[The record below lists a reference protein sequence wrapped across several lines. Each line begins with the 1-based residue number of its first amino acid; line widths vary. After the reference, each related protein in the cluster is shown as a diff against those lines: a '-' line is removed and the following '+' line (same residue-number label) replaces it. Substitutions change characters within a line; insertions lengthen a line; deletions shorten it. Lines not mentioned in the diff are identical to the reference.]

1 MSEKYITYNID
12 NNIECYYTY
21 KGYTLEN
28 LIKDLNID
36 NYYIL
41 KQIHSNKVFDITN
54 IPKNYEG
61 DGLITNKSNIALVTK
76 SKDCNSIF
84 IIDTKNKIIGNI
96 HSGWKGTLKSII
108 TIAINQMKE
117 KYNSVSKDIKIVFNP
132 SIRECCFE
140 VDNDVYDLF
149 IKKYKDKSYYKKIS
163 NKYHIN
169 LVKIIKDDAKNFSEE
184 TAGLIDEEVKRI
196 IDKAYNTA
204 KEILSNNMDKLT
216 AVAEKLLEKEKIDGE
231 EFEAIFE

>member
-54 IPKNYEG
+54 LPKNYEG

-84 IIDTKNKIIGNI
+84 IIDTKNKILGNI

-117 KYNSVSKDIKIVFNP
+117 KYNSASKDIKIVFNP
-132 SIRECCFE
+132 SIRECCLE

-149 IKKYKDKSYYKKIS
+149 IKKYKDKSYYQKVG
-163 NKYHIN
+163 NKYHMN
-169 LVKIIKDDAKNFSEE
+169 LVRIIKDDAKKLGIKEE
-184 TAGLIDEEVKRI
+184 NI
-196 IDKAYNTA
+196 ID
-204 KEILSNNMDKLT
+204 NNICTLCNRKLFNSHRNNDIELNY
-216 AVAEKLLEKEKIDGE
+216 ALIIKR
-231 EFEAIFE
+231 

>member
-96 HSGWKGTLKSII
+96 HSGWKGTLHSII

-132 SIRECCFE
+132 SIKECCFE

-169 LVKIIKDDAKNFSEE
+169 LVKIIKDDAKKLEIKEE
-184 TAGLIDEEVKRI
+184 NI
-196 IDKAYNTA
+196 ID
-204 KEILSNNMDKLT
+204 NNICTLCNRKLFNSHRNNDIELNY
-216 AVAEKLLEKEKIDGE
+216 ALIIKR
-231 EFEAIFE
+231 

>member
-84 IIDTKNKIIGNI
+84 IIDTKNKILGNI
-96 HSGWKGTLKSII
+96 HSGWKGTLHSII

-149 IKKYKDKSYYKKIS
+149 IKKYKDKSYYQKVG
-163 NKYHIN
+163 NKYLIN
-169 LVKIIKDDAKNFSEE
+169 LVKIIKDDAKKLGIKEE
-184 TAGLIDEEVKRI
+184 NI
-196 IDKAYNTA
+196 ID
-204 KEILSNNMDKLT
+204 NNICTLCNRKLFNSHRNNDIELNY
-216 AVAEKLLEKEKIDGE
+216 ALIIKR
-231 EFEAIFE
+231 

>member
-96 HSGWKGTLKSII
+96 HSGWKGTLHSII

-149 IKKYKDKSYYKKIS
+149 IKKYKDKSYYQKVG

-169 LVKIIKDDAKNFSEE
+169 LVKIIKD
-184 TAGLIDEEVKRI
+184 EVKKIGIIEENI
-196 IDKAYNTA
+196 ID
-204 KEILSNNMDKLT
+204 NNICTLCNRELFNSYRNNDIELNYALIIKR
-216 AVAEKLLEKEKIDGE
+216 
-231 EFEAIFE
+231 

>member
-41 KQIHSNKVFDITN
+41 KQIHSNKIFDITN

-149 IKKYKDKSYYKKIS
+149 IKKYKDKSYYQKVG

-169 LVKIIKDDAKNFSEE
+169 LVKIIKD
-184 TAGLIDEEVKRI
+184 EVKKLGIKEENI
-196 IDKAYNTA
+196 ID
-204 KEILSNNMDKLT
+204 NNICTLCNRKLFNSHRNNDIELNY
-216 AVAEKLLEKEKIDGE
+216 ALIIKR
-231 EFEAIFE
+231 

>member
-84 IIDTKNKIIGNI
+84 IIDTKNKILGNI

-108 TIAINQMKE
+108 TIAINQMNE

-149 IKKYKDKSYYKKIS
+149 IKKYKDKSYYQKVG

-169 LVKIIKDDAKNFSEE
+169 LVRIIKDDAKKLGIKEE
-184 TAGLIDEEVKRI
+184 NI
-196 IDKAYNTA
+196 ID
-204 KEILSNNMDKLT
+204 NNICTLCNRKLFNSHRNNDIELNY
-216 AVAEKLLEKEKIDGE
+216 ALIIKR
-231 EFEAIFE
+231 

>member
-132 SIRECCFE
+132 SIKECCLE

-149 IKKYKDKSYYKKIS
+149 IKKYKDKSYYQKVG
-163 NKYHIN
+163 NKYLIN
-169 LVKIIKDDAKNFSEE
+169 LVKIIKDDAKKLGIKEE
-184 TAGLIDEEVKRI
+184 NI
-196 IDKAYNTA
+196 ID
-204 KEILSNNMDKLT
+204 NNICTLCNRKLFNSHRNNDIELNY
-216 AVAEKLLEKEKIDGE
+216 ALIIKR
-231 EFEAIFE
+231 

>member
-117 KYNSVSKDIKIVFNP
+117 KYNSASKDIKIVFNP

-149 IKKYKDKSYYKKIS
+149 IKKYKDKSYYQKVG

-169 LVKIIKDDAKNFSEE
+169 LVKIIKDDAKKLGIKEE
-184 TAGLIDEEVKRI
+184 NI
-196 IDKAYNTA
+196 ID
-204 KEILSNNMDKLT
+204 NNICTLCNRKLFNSHRNNDIELNY
-216 AVAEKLLEKEKIDGE
+216 ALIIKR
-231 EFEAIFE
+231 

>member
-163 NKYHIN
+163 NKYLIN
-169 LVKIIKDDAKNFSEE
+169 LVKIIKDDAKKLGIKEE
-184 TAGLIDEEVKRI
+184 NI
-196 IDKAYNTA
+196 ID
-204 KEILSNNMDKLT
+204 NNICTLCNRKLFNSHRNNDIELNY
-216 AVAEKLLEKEKIDGE
+216 ALIIKR
-231 EFEAIFE
+231 

>member
-54 IPKNYEG
+54 VPKNYEG

-84 IIDTKNKIIGNI
+84 IIDTKNKILGNI

-117 KYNSVSKDIKIVFNP
+117 KYNSASKDIKIVFNP

-149 IKKYKDKSYYKKIS
+149 IKKYKDKSYYQKVG
-163 NKYHIN
+163 NKYLIN
-169 LVKIIKDDAKNFSEE
+169 LVKIIKDDAKKLGIKEE
-184 TAGLIDEEVKRI
+184 NI
-196 IDKAYNTA
+196 ID
-204 KEILSNNMDKLT
+204 NNICTLCNRKLFNSHRNNDIELNY
-216 AVAEKLLEKEKIDGE
+216 ALIIKR
-231 EFEAIFE
+231 

>member
-96 HSGWKGTLKSII
+96 HSGWKGTLHSII

-149 IKKYKDKSYYKKIS
+149 IKKYKDKSYYQKVG

-169 LVKIIKDDAKNFSEE
+169 LVKIIKD
-184 TAGLIDEEVKRI
+184 EVKKIGIIEENI
-196 IDKAYNTA
+196 ID
-204 KEILSNNMDKLT
+204 NNICTLCNRKLFNSHRNNDIELNY
-216 AVAEKLLEKEKIDGE
+216 ALIIKR
-231 EFEAIFE
+231 

>member
-41 KQIHSNKVFDITN
+41 KQIHSNKIFDITN

-169 LVKIIKDDAKNFSEE
+169 LVKIIKDDAKKLGIKEE
-184 TAGLIDEEVKRI
+184 NI
-196 IDKAYNTA
+196 ID
-204 KEILSNNMDKLT
+204 NNICTLCNRKLFNSHRNNDIELNY
-216 AVAEKLLEKEKIDGE
+216 ALIIKR
-231 EFEAIFE
+231 

>member
-84 IIDTKNKIIGNI
+84 IIDTKNKILGNI

-117 KYNSVSKDIKIVFNP
+117 KYNSASKDIKIVFNP

-149 IKKYKDKSYYKKIS
+149 IKKYKDKSYYQKVG
-163 NKYHIN
+163 NKYFIN
-169 LVKIIKDDAKNFSEE
+169 LVKIIKDDAKKLGIKEE
-184 TAGLIDEEVKRI
+184 NI
-196 IDKAYNTA
+196 ID
-204 KEILSNNMDKLT
+204 NNICTLCNRKLFNSHRNNDIELNY
-216 AVAEKLLEKEKIDGE
+216 ALIIKR
-231 EFEAIFE
+231 

>member
-84 IIDTKNKIIGNI
+84 IIDTKNKIIDNI

-117 KYNSVSKDIKIVFNP
+117 KYNSASKDIKIVFNP

-169 LVKIIKDDAKNFSEE
+169 LVRIIKDDAKKLGIKEE
-184 TAGLIDEEVKRI
+184 NI
-196 IDKAYNTA
+196 ID
-204 KEILSNNMDKLT
+204 NNICTLCNRKLFNSHRNNDIELNY
-216 AVAEKLLEKEKIDGE
+216 ALIIKR
-231 EFEAIFE
+231 

>member
-54 IPKNYEG
+54 LPKNYEG

-84 IIDTKNKIIGNI
+84 IIDTKNKILGNI

-149 IKKYKDKSYYKKIS
+149 IKKYKDKSYYQKVG
-163 NKYHIN
+163 NKYHMN
-169 LVKIIKDDAKNFSEE
+169 LVRIIKDDAKKLGIKEE
-184 TAGLIDEEVKRI
+184 NI
-196 IDKAYNTA
+196 ID
-204 KEILSNNMDKLT
+204 NNICTLCNRKLFNSHRNNDIELNY
-216 AVAEKLLEKEKIDGE
+216 ALIIKR
-231 EFEAIFE
+231 

>member
-84 IIDTKNKIIGNI
+84 IIDTKNKILGNI
-96 HSGWKGTLKSII
+96 HSGWKGTLHSII

-149 IKKYKDKSYYKKIS
+149 IKKNKDKSYYQKVG
-163 NKYHIN
+163 NKYLIN
-169 LVKIIKDDAKNFSEE
+169 LVKIIKDDAKKLGIKEE
-184 TAGLIDEEVKRI
+184 NI
-196 IDKAYNTA
+196 ID
-204 KEILSNNMDKLT
+204 NNICTLCNRKLFNSHRNNDIELNY
-216 AVAEKLLEKEKIDGE
+216 ALIIKR
-231 EFEAIFE
+231 

>member
-1 MSEKYITYNID
+1 MSKKYITYNID

-132 SIRECCFE
+132 SIKECCFE

-169 LVKIIKDDAKNFSEE
+169 LVKIIKDDAKKLGIKEE
-184 TAGLIDEEVKRI
+184 NI
-196 IDKAYNTA
+196 ID
-204 KEILSNNMDKLT
+204 NNICTLCNRKLFNSHRNNDIELNY
-216 AVAEKLLEKEKIDGE
+216 ALIIKR
-231 EFEAIFE
+231 

>member
-96 HSGWKGTLKSII
+96 HSGWKGTLHSII

-149 IKKYKDKSYYKKIS
+149 IKKYKDKSYYQKVG

-169 LVKIIKDDAKNFSEE
+169 LVKIIKDDAKKLGIKEE
-184 TAGLIDEEVKRI
+184 NI
-196 IDKAYNTA
+196 ID
-204 KEILSNNMDKLT
+204 NNICTLCNRKLFNSHRNNDIELNY
-216 AVAEKLLEKEKIDGE
+216 ALIIKR
-231 EFEAIFE
+231 

>member
-54 IPKNYEG
+54 LPKNYEG

-84 IIDTKNKIIGNI
+84 IIDTKNKILGNI
-96 HSGWKGTLKSII
+96 HSGWKGTLHSII

-117 KYNSVSKDIKIVFNP
+117 KYNSASKDIKIVFNP

-169 LVKIIKDDAKNFSEE
+169 LVKIIKDDAKKLGIKEE
-184 TAGLIDEEVKRI
+184 NI
-196 IDKAYNTA
+196 ID
-204 KEILSNNMDKLT
+204 NNICTLCNRKLFNSHRNNDIELNY
-216 AVAEKLLEKEKIDGE
+216 ALIIKR
-231 EFEAIFE
+231 

>member
-84 IIDTKNKIIGNI
+84 IVDTKNKIIGNI
-96 HSGWKGTLKSII
+96 HSGWKGTLHSII

-149 IKKYKDKSYYKKIS
+149 IKKYKDKSYYQKVG
-163 NKYHIN
+163 NKYLIN
-169 LVKIIKDDAKNFSEE
+169 LVKIIKDDAKKLGIKEE
-184 TAGLIDEEVKRI
+184 NI
-196 IDKAYNTA
+196 ID
-204 KEILSNNMDKLT
+204 NNICTLCNRKLFNSHRNNDIELNY
-216 AVAEKLLEKEKIDGE
+216 ALIIKR
-231 EFEAIFE
+231 

>member
-149 IKKYKDKSYYKKIS
+149 IKKYKDKYYYKKIS

-169 LVKIIKDDAKNFSEE
+169 LVKTIKDDAKKLGIKEE
-184 TAGLIDEEVKRI
+184 NIIDNNICTLCNRKLFNSHRNNDIELNYALIVKR
-196 IDKAYNTA
+196 
-204 KEILSNNMDKLT
+204 
-216 AVAEKLLEKEKIDGE
+216 
-231 EFEAIFE
+231 

>member
-54 IPKNYEG
+54 LPKNYEG

-84 IIDTKNKIIGNI
+84 IIDTKNKILGNI
-96 HSGWKGTLKSII
+96 HSGWKGTLHSII

-149 IKKYKDKSYYKKIS
+149 IKKYKDKSYYQKVG
-163 NKYHIN
+163 NKYLIN
-169 LVKIIKDDAKNFSEE
+169 LVKIIKDDAKKLGIKEE
-184 TAGLIDEEVKRI
+184 NI
-196 IDKAYNTA
+196 ID
-204 KEILSNNMDKLT
+204 NNICTLCNRKLFNSHRNNDIELNY
-216 AVAEKLLEKEKIDGE
+216 ALIIKR
-231 EFEAIFE
+231 

>member
-1 MSEKYITYNID
+1 MSKKYITYNID

-132 SIRECCFE
+132 SIKECCFE

-149 IKKYKDKSYYKKIS
+149 IKKYKDKSYYQKVG
-163 NKYHIN
+163 NKYLIN
-169 LVKIIKDDAKNFSEE
+169 LVKIIKDDAKKLGIKEE
-184 TAGLIDEEVKRI
+184 NI
-196 IDKAYNTA
+196 ID
-204 KEILSNNMDKLT
+204 NNICTLCNRKLFNSHRNNDIELNY
-216 AVAEKLLEKEKIDGE
+216 ALIIKR
-231 EFEAIFE
+231 

>member
-54 IPKNYEG
+54 LPKNYEG

-84 IIDTKNKIIGNI
+84 IIDTKNKILGNI
-96 HSGWKGTLKSII
+96 HSGWKGTLHSII

-117 KYNSVSKDIKIVFNP
+117 KYNSASKDIKIVFNP

-169 LVKIIKDDAKNFSEE
+169 LVRIIKDDAKKLGIKEE
-184 TAGLIDEEVKRI
+184 NI
-196 IDKAYNTA
+196 ID
-204 KEILSNNMDKLT
+204 NNICTLCNRKLFNSHRNNDIELNY
-216 AVAEKLLEKEKIDGE
+216 ALIIKR
-231 EFEAIFE
+231 

>member
-132 SIRECCFE
+132 SIKECCFE

-169 LVKIIKDDAKNFSEE
+169 LVRIIKDDAKKLGIKEE
-184 TAGLIDEEVKRI
+184 NI
-196 IDKAYNTA
+196 ID
-204 KEILSNNMDKLT
+204 NNICTLCNRKLFNSHRNNDIELNY
-216 AVAEKLLEKEKIDGE
+216 ALIIKR
-231 EFEAIFE
+231 

>member
-84 IIDTKNKIIGNI
+84 IIDTKNKILGNI
-96 HSGWKGTLKSII
+96 HSGWKGTLHSII

-149 IKKYKDKSYYKKIS
+149 IKKNKDKSYYKKIS

-169 LVKIIKDDAKNFSEE
+169 LVKIIKDDAKKLGIKEE
-184 TAGLIDEEVKRI
+184 NI
-196 IDKAYNTA
+196 ID
-204 KEILSNNMDKLT
+204 NNICTLCNRKLFNSHRNNDIELNY
-216 AVAEKLLEKEKIDGE
+216 ALIIKR
-231 EFEAIFE
+231 

>member
-54 IPKNYEG
+54 LPKNYEG

-149 IKKYKDKSYYKKIS
+149 IKKYKDKSYYQKVG
-163 NKYHIN
+163 NKYLIN
-169 LVKIIKDDAKNFSEE
+169 LVKIIKDDAKKLGIKEE
-184 TAGLIDEEVKRI
+184 NI
-196 IDKAYNTA
+196 ID
-204 KEILSNNMDKLT
+204 NNICTLCNRKLFNSHRNNDIELNY
-216 AVAEKLLEKEKIDGE
+216 ALIIKR
-231 EFEAIFE
+231 

>member
-41 KQIHSNKVFDITN
+41 KQIHSNKIFDITN

-96 HSGWKGTLKSII
+96 HSGWKGTLHSII

-149 IKKYKDKSYYKKIS
+149 IKKYKDKSYYQKVG
-163 NKYHIN
+163 NKYLIN
-169 LVKIIKDDAKNFSEE
+169 LVKIIKDDAKKLGIKEE
-184 TAGLIDEEVKRI
+184 NI
-196 IDKAYNTA
+196 ID
-204 KEILSNNMDKLT
+204 NNICTLCNRKLFNSHRNNDIELNY
-216 AVAEKLLEKEKIDGE
+216 ALIIKR
-231 EFEAIFE
+231 

>member
-132 SIRECCFE
+132 SIKECCFE

-169 LVKIIKDDAKNFSEE
+169 LVKIIKDDAKKLGIKEE
-184 TAGLIDEEVKRI
+184 NI
-196 IDKAYNTA
+196 ID
-204 KEILSNNMDKLT
+204 NNICTLCNRKLFNSHRNNDIELNY
-216 AVAEKLLEKEKIDGE
+216 ALIIKR
-231 EFEAIFE
+231 

>member
-41 KQIHSNKVFDITN
+41 KQIHSNKIFDITN

-96 HSGWKGTLKSII
+96 HSEWKGTLKSII

-149 IKKYKDKSYYKKIS
+149 IKKYKDKSYYQKVG
-163 NKYHIN
+163 NKYLIN
-169 LVKIIKDDAKNFSEE
+169 LVKIIKDDAKKLGIKEE
-184 TAGLIDEEVKRI
+184 NI
-196 IDKAYNTA
+196 ID
-204 KEILSNNMDKLT
+204 NNICTLCNRKLFNSHRNNDIELNY
-216 AVAEKLLEKEKIDGE
+216 ALIIKR
-231 EFEAIFE
+231 

>member
-149 IKKYKDKSYYKKIS
+149 IKKYKDKYYYKKIS

-169 LVKIIKDDAKNFSEE
+169 LVKIIKDDAKKLGIKEE
-184 TAGLIDEEVKRI
+184 NIIDNNICTLCNRKLFNSHRNNDIELNYALIVKR
-196 IDKAYNTA
+196 
-204 KEILSNNMDKLT
+204 
-216 AVAEKLLEKEKIDGE
+216 
-231 EFEAIFE
+231 

>member
-1 MSEKYITYNID
+1 MSKKYITYNID

-169 LVKIIKDDAKNFSEE
+169 LVKIIKDDAKKLGIKEE
-184 TAGLIDEEVKRI
+184 NI
-196 IDKAYNTA
+196 ID
-204 KEILSNNMDKLT
+204 NNICTLCNRKLFNSHRNNDIELNY
-216 AVAEKLLEKEKIDGE
+216 ALIIKR
-231 EFEAIFE
+231 

>member
-54 IPKNYEG
+54 IPKNYKG

-76 SKDCNSIF
+76 SRDCNSIF

-96 HSGWKGTLKSII
+96 HSGWKGTLHSII

-149 IKKYKDKSYYKKIS
+149 IKKYKDKSYYQKVG
-163 NKYHIN
+163 NKYLIN
-169 LVKIIKDDAKNFSEE
+169 LVKIIKDDAKKLGIKEE
-184 TAGLIDEEVKRI
+184 NI
-196 IDKAYNTA
+196 ID
-204 KEILSNNMDKLT
+204 NNICTLCNRKLFNSHRNNDIELNY
-216 AVAEKLLEKEKIDGE
+216 ALIIKR
-231 EFEAIFE
+231 

>member
-84 IIDTKNKIIGNI
+84 IIDTKNKILGNI

-117 KYNSVSKDIKIVFNP
+117 KYNSASKDIKIVFNP

-149 IKKYKDKSYYKKIS
+149 IKKYKDKSYYQKVG
-163 NKYHIN
+163 NKYHMN
-169 LVKIIKDDAKNFSEE
+169 LVRIIKDDAKKLGIKEE
-184 TAGLIDEEVKRI
+184 NI
-196 IDKAYNTA
+196 ID
-204 KEILSNNMDKLT
+204 NNICTLCNRKLFNSHRNNDIELNY
-216 AVAEKLLEKEKIDGE
+216 ALIIKR
-231 EFEAIFE
+231 

>member
-108 TIAINQMKE
+108 TITINQMKE

-169 LVKIIKDDAKNFSEE
+169 LVKIIKDDAKKLGIKEE
-184 TAGLIDEEVKRI
+184 NI
-196 IDKAYNTA
+196 ID
-204 KEILSNNMDKLT
+204 NNICTLCNRKLFNSHRNNDIELNY
-216 AVAEKLLEKEKIDGE
+216 ALIIKR
-231 EFEAIFE
+231 

>member
-1 MSEKYITYNID
+1 MSQKYITYNID

-149 IKKYKDKSYYKKIS
+149 IKKYKDKSYYQKVG
-163 NKYHIN
+163 NKYLIN
-169 LVKIIKDDAKNFSEE
+169 LVKIIKDDAKKLGIKEE
-184 TAGLIDEEVKRI
+184 NI
-196 IDKAYNTA
+196 ID
-204 KEILSNNMDKLT
+204 NNICTLCNRKLFNSHRNNDIELNY
-216 AVAEKLLEKEKIDGE
+216 ALIIKR
-231 EFEAIFE
+231 

>member
-96 HSGWKGTLKSII
+96 HSGWKGTLHSII

-117 KYNSVSKDIKIVFNP
+117 KYNSASKDIKIVFNP

-149 IKKYKDKSYYKKIS
+149 IKKYKDKSYYQKVG
-163 NKYHIN
+163 NKYLIN
-169 LVKIIKDDAKNFSEE
+169 LVKIIKDDAKKLGIKEE
-184 TAGLIDEEVKRI
+184 NI
-196 IDKAYNTA
+196 ID
-204 KEILSNNMDKLT
+204 NNICTLCNRKLFNSHRNNDIELNY
-216 AVAEKLLEKEKIDGE
+216 ALIIKR
-231 EFEAIFE
+231 

>member
-21 KGYTLEN
+21 KGFTLEN

-84 IIDTKNKIIGNI
+84 IIDTKNKILGNI
-96 HSGWKGTLKSII
+96 HSGWKGTLHSII

-117 KYNSVSKDIKIVFNP
+117 KYNSASKDIKIVFNP

-169 LVKIIKDDAKNFSEE
+169 LVKIIKDDAKKLGIKEE
-184 TAGLIDEEVKRI
+184 NI
-196 IDKAYNTA
+196 ID
-204 KEILSNNMDKLT
+204 NNICTLCNRKLFNSHRNNDIELNY
-216 AVAEKLLEKEKIDGE
+216 ALIIKR
-231 EFEAIFE
+231 

>member
-1 MSEKYITYNID
+1 MSKKYITYNID

-149 IKKYKDKSYYKKIS
+149 IKKYKDKSYYQKVG

-169 LVKIIKDDAKNFSEE
+169 LVKIIKNDAKKLGIKEE
-184 TAGLIDEEVKRI
+184 NI
-196 IDKAYNTA
+196 ID
-204 KEILSNNMDKLT
+204 NNICTLCNRKLFNSHRNNDIELNY
-216 AVAEKLLEKEKIDGE
+216 ALIIKR
-231 EFEAIFE
+231 